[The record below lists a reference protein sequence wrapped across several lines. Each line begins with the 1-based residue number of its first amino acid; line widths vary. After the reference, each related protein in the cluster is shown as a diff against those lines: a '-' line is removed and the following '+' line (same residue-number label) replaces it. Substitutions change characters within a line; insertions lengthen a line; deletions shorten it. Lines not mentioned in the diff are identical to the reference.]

1 MYDFDELV
9 AEVLKNKPDI
19 SRDTLMGLIQEK
31 KRTVGSGYLTDQG
44 ALFLVAGELGVKLQH
59 MITAD
64 LTLKDLHIGANDITV
79 VARVLAVYPVA
90 EFRKKDGSGVGRYRR
105 VNLFDR
111 NGIGRLTIWEDNEE
125 AMKLSSITVDTPVRV
140 VSAYVKQGLDGKPT
154 VNLGKRG
161 RIEVITDSSITS
173 KLASL
178 SELSKRLDSVQEGEV
193 LLAVEGVTS
202 SESRRSTFVRRDD
215 NSNGSLT
222 QFELKGPAGGKT
234 TRVVI
239 WDAGDLPAV
248 RVGSSVRVTN
258 LRHKKGRQG
267 EPELHGDGAT
277 VIQVLKVAEGGE
289 REGGAGQMEQ
299 KSEVRQVPQVPQLVK
314 VAEVTKHAVTGSV
327 SLEVMALS
335 NGSVREVSLKDR
347 STAKKGEV
355 VLGDDTGEITAVSWD
370 EASSIVEDIRA
381 GETLRVYGA
390 TVQISKMGR
399 ETLELTL
406 SSKLER
412 LQGR

>member
-1 MYDFDELV
+1 MYDFEALLT
-9 AEVLKNKPDI
+9 EVLRNRPEI
-19 SRDTLMGLIQEK
+19 SRDSLMELVQEK

-44 ALFLVAGELGVKLQH
+44 ALFLIAGELGVKLQH

-79 VARVLAVYPVA
+79 VARILAIYPVA
-90 EFRKKDGSGVGRYRR
+90 EFKKKDGSGVGRYRR

-125 AMKLSSITVDTPVRV
+125 AIKLSGMTVDAPVRV
-140 VSAYVKQGLDGKPT
+140 VSAYVKQGLDGKPNL
-154 VNLGKRG
+154 NLGKRG
-161 RIEVITDSSITS
+161 RIEVIADSSISS

-178 SELSKRLDSVQEGEV
+178 SAMSKQVDAIQEGESV
-193 LLAVEGVTS
+193 LAVEGIAA

-222 QFELKGPAGGKT
+222 QFELKGQGGKT
-234 TRVVI
+234 TRIVI
-239 WDAGDLPAV
+239 WDAGDLHEV
-248 RVGSSVRVTN
+248 KLGSKVRVTN

-267 EPELHGDGAT
+267 EVELHGDSAT
-277 VIQVLKVAEGGE
+277 MIQPLGGDGDQRNSIEVGVA
-289 REGGAGQMEQ
+289 
-299 KSEVRQVPQVPQLVK
+299 PHLVK
-314 VAEVTKHAVTGSV
+314 VAEVAKHVTTGSV

-335 NGSVREVSLKDR
+335 KGSVREVSLKDR

-355 VLGDDTGEITAVSWD
+355 VLGDDTGEITAVAWD
-370 EASSIVEDIRA
+370 EASKMIGDIQA
-381 GETLRVYGA
+381 GETLRVHGA
-390 TVQISKMGR
+390 TVQVSKMGV
-399 ETLELTL
+399 ETLELNR

-412 LQGR
+412 LHGKE

>member
-1 MYDFDELV
+1 MYDFDALV
-9 AEVLKNKPDI
+9 TEVLRNKPEI
-19 SRDTLMGLIQEK
+19 SRDSLMELVQEK

-44 ALFLVAGELGVKLQH
+44 ALFLIAGELGVRLQH

-79 VARVLAVYPVA
+79 VARILAIYPVA
-90 EFRKKDGSGVGRYRR
+90 EFKKKDGSGVGRYRR
-105 VNLFDR
+105 VSLFDR

-125 AMKLSSITVDTPVRV
+125 AMKLLDMTVDTPVRV
-140 VSAYVKQGLDGKPT
+140 ISAYVKQGLDGKPNL
-154 VNLGKRG
+154 NLGKKG
-161 RIEVITDSSITS
+161 KIEVITDSSISS
-173 KLASL
+173 KLALL
-178 SELSKRLDSVQEGEV
+178 SELSKQLEAIQEGEAI
-193 LLAVEGVTS
+193 LAVEGLAT

-222 QFELKGPAGGKT
+222 QFELKGSTGDKT
-234 TRVVI
+234 TRIVI

-248 RVGSSVRVTN
+248 KSGRRIRVTN

-267 EPELHGDGAT
+267 DTELHGDSGT
-277 VIQVLKVAEGGE
+277 MIQLLGDESDQ
-289 REGGAGQMEQ
+289 RNNP
-299 KSEVRQVPQVPQLVK
+299 EVRHVSQLVK
-314 VAEVTKHAVTGSV
+314 VVEVSKHEATGSV

-355 VLGDDTGEITAVSWD
+355 VLGDDTGEITAISWN
-370 EASSIVEDIRA
+370 EASKIIGDIKA
-381 GETLRVYGA
+381 GETLRVHGA
-390 TVQISKMGR
+390 IVQVSKMGV

-412 LQGR
+412 LQGK